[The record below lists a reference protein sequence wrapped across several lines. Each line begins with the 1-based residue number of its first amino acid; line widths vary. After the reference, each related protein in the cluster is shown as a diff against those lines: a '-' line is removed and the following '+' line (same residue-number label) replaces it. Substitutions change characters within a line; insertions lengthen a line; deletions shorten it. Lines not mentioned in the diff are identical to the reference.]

1 MKKCLILVGL
11 PATGKSTWVDSLVAD
26 DPYDPYDNDPIAD
39 WPVHST
45 DNIVEKIADNY
56 GFTYNE
62 IWKDTISLA
71 TRLYNRDM
79 KETIKAECSCII
91 DRTNLTIESRKK
103 IIDLFKPK
111 GYKIEVMVFSKPDD
125 VEWNRR
131 LGSREGK
138 NIPKEQ
144 LDSMIERYQE
154 PSKEEG
160 IDEIYFV

>member
-11 PATGKSTWVDSLVAD
+11 PATGKSTWVDSLIDD
-26 DPYDPYDNDPIAD
+26 DPYVSDPRAY

-45 DNIVEKIADNY
+45 DNIVEEIADNY
-56 GFTYNE
+56 GFTYNG
-62 IWKDTISLA
+62 IWKDTIGLA
-71 TRLYNRDM
+71 TRLYNRDLQ
-79 KETIKAECSCII
+79 ETIKNKYSCII
-91 DRTNLTIESRKK
+91 DRTNLTIGSRNK
-103 IIDLFKPK
+103 IISLFKPQ
-111 GYKIEVMVFSKPDD
+111 GYTIQVMVFSKPDD
-125 VEWNRR
+125 IEWDRR
-131 LGSREGK
+131 LSSREGK